1 MSIPSQMHHI
11 VFSAPGGPD
20 VLHLAT
26 AAVPKPLPGELLIHV
41 EAAGVNR
48 PDVLQRRGLYP
59 MPPGASPILGLEVA
73 GQVMAVGS
81 DDTGF
86 KVGDQVCALTNGGG
100 YANYVTVTAT
110 QALPWPKGYDAIRAA
125 ALPETF
131 FTVWAN
137 LFQMGR
143 LRAGETVLLH
153 GGGSGIGT
161 TATQLAREFGAHP
174 LVTVGSE
181 AKRDACTRLG
191 AELVINHK
199 EQDFAQAVQA
209 HTQGRGVDV
218 ILDIMGASYFERN
231 LSCLAQDGRLLL
243 LGFLGGTTVK
253 DFNLAAVM
261 AKRLSITGSTMRAR
275 SEAEKASIAS
285 ELKAKVW
292 PVLDAA
298 RCAPVIHAVLPLE
311 KAADAHKLMES
322 SAHIGKI
329 VLQVGHLVKA

>member
-1 MSIPSQMHHI
+1 MPIPSQMNHI

-26 AAVPKPLPGELLIHV
+26 AVVPKPLPGELLIHV

-59 MPPGASPILGLEVA
+59 VPLGASPILGLEVA
-73 GQVMAVGS
+73 GEVLAVGS

-86 KVGDQVCALTNGGG
+86 TVGDRVCALTNGGG
-100 YANYVTVTAT
+100 YATHVTVAAT
-110 QALPWPKGYDAIRAA
+110 QALPWPKGYDAVRAA

-143 LRAGETVLLH
+143 LRPGETVLLH

-161 TATQLAREFGAHP
+161 TATQLVREFGAHP

-181 AKRDACTRLG
+181 AKREPCTKLG
-191 AELVINHK
+191 AELVINHQ
-199 EQDFAQAVQA
+199 EQDFQQAVLA

-231 LSCLAQDGRLLL
+231 LGSLAQDGRLLL
-243 LGFLGGTTVK
+243 LGFMGGVTVK
-253 DFNLAAVM
+253 DFNLAAIM
-261 AKRLSITGSTMRAR
+261 AKRLTITGSTMRAR
-275 SEAEKASIAS
+275 TSAEKAAIAS

-292 PVLDAA
+292 PALDAG
-298 RCAPVIHAVLPLE
+298 RCAPLIHAVFPLE
-311 KAADAHKLMES
+311 KAAEAHRLMES
-322 SAHIGKI
+322 SDHIGKI
-329 VLQVGHLVKA
+329 VLQAGHLVKA